1 MSNLRR
7 PVGTEDFFD
16 EEQPEIEGRA
26 GAPGGEQAAVG
37 HDAFGGENG
46 GQFSGDGGVGRVAA
60 TVEET
65 GVVEHGGRRA
75 DCGQPAVSGM
85 VAENKWADALISAE
99 EFYARATGEKK
110 AVEERSG
117 GGGEAINVLALDADP
132 LRCFDRETS
141 DAMVAEVDAA
151 HKEGETLGGIVE
163 VLAGLQGGCPLGAAK
178 PPVA

>member
-117 GGGEAINVLALDADP
+117 GGGEDGGQGRRGLE
-132 LRCFDRETS
+132 REAAAAGDVKT
-141 DAMVAEVDAA
+141 VAESGEGDIGARAA
-151 HKEGETLGGIVE
+151 E
-163 VLAGLQGGCPLGAAK
+163 
-178 PPVA
+178 